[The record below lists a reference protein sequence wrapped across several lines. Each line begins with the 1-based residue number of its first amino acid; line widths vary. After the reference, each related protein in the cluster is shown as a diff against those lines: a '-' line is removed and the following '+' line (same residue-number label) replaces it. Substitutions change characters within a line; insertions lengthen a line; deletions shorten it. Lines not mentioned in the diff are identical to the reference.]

1 MTEKTEIEQAGL
13 LLAQIPATIACNYDY
28 FIDVGRALK
37 SVSDL
42 LFDEW
47 FEWAE
52 AHESK
57 FADDKQKRYR
67 EWKNLESDIDGL
79 TLLTG
84 LADETTR
91 REIIEETKNFTQLA
105 FDKLYGD
112 SKWVCINDI
121 LHYWNGTHY
130 EPSTEAVERRR
141 IWKFCNEFRSLSNL
155 GNGKT
160 QVTYKYAEPRIVSKV
175 YDWIKQGTAIDP
187 RVVNPPGLN
196 LANGVLTF
204 NWENRRPAWEL
215 RSHHPE
221 MVYTYVSQTKFD
233 PNADPGMADKLL
245 LALDSDQKDVFLKT
259 VAAAL
264 DLINVRKYLPERVRA
279 LLLQGDGNN
288 GKDTLR
294 EAVSEIFA
302 QGLTGCSLRDFV
314 QYDEGRKFPL
324 AKLDGSRV
332 NWASENHSNLSLD
345 KLQSL
350 KNVISGEPLSIEPK
364 NQNEYTIKPQCIT
377 ILNCNEIPSILA
389 AQEAIESRYCIVKFT
404 KTFSSEADLE
414 SGRLLADPRFK
425 NDPDFLREQVCP
437 ALLNYVLD
445 AFSRLMTEGINYKS
459 LSYAISEAQ
468 QSSSH
473 LFEWAKDVGLTT
485 GKDRIKLGDLWESLK
500 QWYIDNDILEIK
512 TTDQGTEK
520 FIWLDEF
527 PRYDPLVKA
536 PRLIKKALQKTFPKV
551 KFSDRTKDGYFVIGL
566 SFINSIIST
575 SFASFGSGK
584 EEKVEESMVLAMN
597 QSMKQM
603 NLTPEKVNQ
612 NQGEANDPNQNGH
625 TPLKSLP
632 EEDFTVDVAKQG
644 KKNHSTNLK
653 NITEK
658 EIKIGDRVVIAKVA
672 KALKVNPRM
681 PLAQQTAIYTVEQVG
696 EDSAK
701 CFAVSIGTY
710 WFPLDYLGV
719 INHE

>member
-1 MTEKTEIEQAGL
+1 MEQAIY

-28 FIDVGRALK
+28 FIGVGRALK

-67 EWKNLESDIDGL
+67 EWKNLEPDVDGL
-79 TLLTG
+79 AI
-84 LADETTR
+84 LAQFGDESALK
-91 REIIEETKNFTQLA
+91 EIIEETKSFTQLA

-112 SKWVCINDI
+112 GKWVCINDI

-187 RVVNPPGLN
+187 KIVNPPGLN

-204 NWENRRPAWEL
+204 KWEGKKPTWEL

-221 MVYTYVSQTKFD
+221 MVYTYTSQTKYD
-233 PNADPGMADKLL
+233 SNADPEMADKLL
-245 LALDSDQKDVFLKT
+245 LALDSDQRDVFIKT
-259 VAAAL
+259 ISAAL
-264 DLINVRKYLPERVRA
+264 DLANVRKHLPERVRA

-294 EAVSEIFA
+294 EAVSTIFA
-302 QGLTGCSLRDFV
+302 QGLTGCSLRDFL

-324 AKLDGSRV
+324 AKLDGSRI

-350 KNVISGEPLSIEPK
+350 KNVITGEPLSIESK
-364 NQNEYTIKPQCIT
+364 NQNEYSIKPTCIT
-377 ILNCNEIPSILA
+377 ILNCNDLPSITA
-389 AQEAIESRYCIVKFT
+389 AQEAIQSRYCIIKFT
-404 KTFSSEADLE
+404 RAFSSEPDIE
-414 SGRLLADPRFK
+414 SGKLQVDPRFK
-425 NDPDFLREQVCP
+425 EDPDFLREQVCP
-437 ALLNYVLD
+437 ALLNYILD

-485 GKDRIKLGDLWESLK
+485 GKDRIKVGDLWESLK

-512 TTDQGTEK
+512 TTDRGTEK
-520 FIWLDEF
+520 FIWLDETS
-527 PRYDPLVKA
+527 RYDPLVKA

-551 KFSDRTKDGYFVIGL
+551 KFSDRTENGYFVIGL
-566 SFINSIIST
+566 SFINSTIST
-575 SFASFGSGK
+575 SFTSFASEK
-584 EEKVEESMVLAMN
+584 EEKVEESIVLSMN
-597 QSMKQM
+597 QGMKQM
-603 NLTPEKVNQ
+603 NLSTETVNQ
-612 NQGEANDPNQNGH
+612 NPPEPNDPNQNGH

-632 EEDFTVDVAKQG
+632 VEDSTANAAKQG
-644 KKNHSTNLK
+644 EKNHSINSE

-658 EIKIGDRVVIAKVA
+658 QIKIGDRVVIAKVA
-672 KALKVNPRM
+672 QALKVNPRM
-681 PLAQQTAIYTVEQVG
+681 PLAQQTAVYTIQEVG
-696 EDSAK
+696 QDSAK
-701 CFAVSIGTY
+701 CFAVGIGTY
-710 WFPLDYLGV
+710 WFPLDYLGA
-719 INHE
+719 IEHG